1 MRGLFKPFLRVLAAM
16 MLALGIGSA
25 AHGAVPLEGCFASL
39 PPASGDAERVLAP
52 PPVWDCTS
60 PQNRL
65 GTGDFAARL
74 LFAPVKADPANPLVL
89 RFASVWQ
96 DRAKFVFRYA
106 DGTTASLAFTSRQ
119 ASRYMT
125 IGAIFELPVP
135 THKAPLTAIHVEI
148 KDSANLRGIVLG
160 ATLMTRSEADR
171 LTGWLI
177 ALYAGFAG
185 LILAL
190 VVYNLAFWVALRHR
204 FQLVYALMAASLAA
218 YTFTSS
224 GAALLVF
231 SNLDNNDRL
240 RINYLLLYFSGV
252 LGLAF
257 IRAFFGRAVFT
268 PRLRRY
274 CDVVS
279 GLALS
284 GGVAVA
290 LLAPWHFWLLDRLFF
305 CAGLALLS
313 CIFPIVWN
321 AWRSRNR
328 YFWLFMLSWGAPV
341 AVSMARLAHGFNLI
355 GYSFWLDNGNL
366 LALGGEVLFS
376 TLLIVARLRELSDER
391 DDARAHAKLALRL
404 ANSDPLTGL
413 LNRRAFLE
421 QAIGRSGRFRLMLI
435 DIDHFKAINDRYGHD
450 AGDEMLGSIA
460 QTIQACRPR
469 DALAVRLGGEEF
481 ALLVP
486 MSHQAECNPERIL
499 AAVRDGA
506 MPYDVRVTV
515 SIGFAEGQ
523 IATEAD
529 WRRLYRLADSALYR
543 AKADGRDRACRATDF
558 AASAVA

>member
-106 DGTTASLAFTSRQ
+106 DGTTASLAFSSWQ

-268 PRLRRY
+268 LG
-274 CDVVS
+274 S
-279 GLALS
+279 GAIAMWSAASRCQAVWRWLCWHPGSSGCSIGCSFALALPCSPASFRSS
-284 GGVAVA
+284 GMPGVRAIA
-290 LLAPWHFWLLDRLFF
+290 IS
-305 CAGLALLS
+305 GSS
-313 CIFPIVWN
+313 CF
-321 AWRSRNR
+321 
-328 YFWLFMLSWGAPV
+328 
-341 AVSMARLAHGFNLI
+341 
-355 GYSFWLDNGNL
+355 
-366 LALGGEVLFS
+366 LGEP
-376 TLLIVARLRELSDER
+376 
-391 DDARAHAKLALRL
+391 
-404 ANSDPLTGL
+404 PL
-413 LNRRAFLE
+413 
-421 QAIGRSGRFRLMLI
+421 RFRWRGL
-435 DIDHFKAINDRYGHD
+435 
-450 AGDEMLGSIA
+450 
-460 QTIQACRPR
+460 
-469 DALAVRLGGEEF
+469 
-481 ALLVP
+481 P
-486 MSHQAECNPERIL
+486 M
-499 AAVRDGA
+499 
-506 MPYDVRVTV
+506 
-515 SIGFAEGQ
+515 
-523 IATEAD
+523 
-529 WRRLYRLADSALYR
+529 DS
-543 AKADGRDRACRATDF
+543 T
-558 AASAVA
+558 